1 MTDNN
6 DQLATL
12 GQQVID
18 SLLATYNP
26 DGDPELALAILPGQV
41 LDSGLVQGGVVNPLP
56 VSQWLHDQYD
66 DPMLLRLAD
75 GRRSPSPWGAVSQR
89 RRSTRRSPSGRCPQG
104 RPRSRATP
112 GSPT

>member
-26 DGDPELALAILPGQV
+26 EGDPELALAILPGQV
-41 LDSGLVQGGVVNPLP
+41 LLRAGPERPGQPVAGLAVAARP
-56 VSQWLHDQYD
+56 V
-66 DPMLLRLAD
+66 
-75 GRRSPSPWGAVSQR
+75 RRPDAPAAR
-89 RRSTRRSPSGRCPQG
+89 
-104 RPRSRATP
+104 
-112 GSPT
+112 